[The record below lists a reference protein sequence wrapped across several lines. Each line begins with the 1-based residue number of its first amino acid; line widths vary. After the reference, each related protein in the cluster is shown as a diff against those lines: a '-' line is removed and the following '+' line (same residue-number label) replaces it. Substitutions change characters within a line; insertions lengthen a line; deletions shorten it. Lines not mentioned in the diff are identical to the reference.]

1 MFPRLPQCSN
11 KRGQNLA
18 GHMIRARLAV
28 KPSVQT
34 RAATGSRVR
43 VRNCGRIGRRQQCP
57 LCPHLGA
64 VSSPRGVVQEV
75 QIHHSGEVINI
86 TQNITCTDVGC
97 LYLLSCTKQ
106 NCRKQYIGES
116 GDKFTRDSKSTR
128 IAVEILTQ
136 LALWD
141 LTSSCLDTPK
151 LI

>member
-1 MFPRLPQCSN
+1 M
-11 KRGQNLA
+11 A
-18 GHMIRARLAV
+18 GLGEGS
-28 KPSVQT
+28 SVLSVHTWELRQT
-34 RAATGSRVR
+34 QEEL
-43 VRNCGRIGRRQQCP
+43 CRRSQ
-57 LCPHLGA
+57 
-64 VSSPRGVVQEV
+64 STS
-75 QIHHSGEVINI
+75 SGEVINI

-141 LTSSCLDTPK
+141 FTSSCLDTPK